1 MVNVRV
7 RSGMLVLLGLVVFA
21 GLLVTPLFAQEPPDL
36 PEDLDEEA
44 EMALTDSLG
53 AAEEDSPWDEA
64 LLEEDVAAPIEQPPT
79 FLDKIKDSGLVTLFV
94 QGGRF
99 MWLLLICSVVAVA
112 VIIERLITLQR
123 ARTDVAKLMSKIIG
137 SLHNDGVDG
146 AIKVCESTR
155 GPIAAIIHA
164 GLTRHHL
171 GTAAIEKAIESAG
184 TIEMSF
190 LERGLIVLASVAN
203 IAPMLGFLGTVSG
216 MISAFNAIAAAEQV
230 NAKLVASG
238 ISEALI
244 TTATGLLIAIPV
256 QAFHN
261 YFVSRI
267 DGFVIEM
274 EESTAEL
281 VDTMVDMEQKAGGG
295 LA

>member
-1 MVNVRV
+1 M
-7 RSGMLVLLGLVVFA
+7 SLVTLGLVVLV
-21 GLLVTPLFAQEPPDL
+21 GLWAPPLYAQDVPEL
-36 PEDLDEEA
+36 PEGVEEMDEGA
-44 EMALTDSLG
+44 EMFPDSLG
-53 AAEEDSPWDEA
+53 QAEEDSLWGAE
-64 LLEEDVAAPIEQPPT
+64 LEEAAPVEQPST
-79 FLDKIKDSGLVTLFV
+79 FLDKIKDSGLVTLFR

-99 MWLLLICSVVAVA
+99 MWLLLLCSVVALA

-123 ARTDVAKLMSKIIG
+123 ARTDVKRLMGQIIH
-137 SLHNDGVDG
+137 SLANEGVEG
-146 AIKVCESTR
+146 AVNVCEGTR

-164 GLTRHHL
+164 GLMRHHL
-171 GTAAIEKAIESAG
+171 GTAAVEKAIESSG

-267 DGFVIEM
+267 DGFIIEM

-281 VDTMVDMEQKAGGG
+281 VDTMVDMEAKASSSGMI
-295 LA
+295 

>member
-1 MVNVRV
+1 MVKVRV
-7 RSGMLVLLGLVVFA
+7 RSVDLVALGLVVLV
-21 GLLVTPLFAQEPPDL
+21 GLWVAPLVAQEIPDL
-36 PEDLDEEA
+36 PEELGEESEMAMGDTLGGMEEDSLWAAELEEA
-44 EMALTDSLG
+44 E
-53 AAEEDSPWDEA
+53 
-64 LLEEDVAAPIEQPPT
+64 APIEQAPT
-79 FLDKIKDSGLVTLFV
+79 FLDKVKNSGLVTLFA

-99 MWLLLICSVVAVA
+99 MWALLACSIVAVA
-112 VIIERLITLQR
+112 VIIERAITLQR
-123 ARTDVAKLMSKIIG
+123 ARTDVARLMSRIIG
-137 SLHNDGVDG
+137 SLNNEGVDG
-146 AIKVCESTR
+146 AVKVCEGTR

-164 GLTRHHL
+164 GLMRHHL
-171 GTAAIEKAIESAG
+171 GTAAVEKAIESSG

-190 LERGLIVLASVAN
+190 LERGLIILASIAN

-267 DGFVIEM
+267 DGFIIEM

-281 VDTMVDMEQKAGGG
+281 VDVMVDLEQKVSGG
-295 LA
+295 AV

>member
-1 MVNVRV
+1 V
-7 RSGMLVLLGLVVFA
+7 SLVTLGLVVLV
-21 GLLVTPLFAQEPPDL
+21 GLWAPPLYAQDVPEL
-36 PEDLDEEA
+36 PEGVEEMDEGA
-44 EMALTDSLG
+44 EMFPDSLG
-53 AAEEDSPWDEA
+53 QAEEDSLWGAE
-64 LLEEDVAAPIEQPPT
+64 LEEAAPVEQPST
-79 FLDKIKDSGLVTLFV
+79 FLDKIKDSGLVTLFR

-99 MWLLLICSVVAVA
+99 MWLLLLCSVVALA

-123 ARTDVAKLMSKIIG
+123 ARTDVKRLMGQIIH
-137 SLHNDGVDG
+137 SLANEGVEG
-146 AIKVCESTR
+146 AVNVCEGTR

-164 GLTRHHL
+164 GLMRHHL
-171 GTAAIEKAIESAG
+171 GTAAVEKAIESSG

-267 DGFVIEM
+267 DGFIIEM

-281 VDTMVDMEQKAGGG
+281 VDTMVDMEAKASSSGMI
-295 LA
+295 

>member
-1 MVNVRV
+1 MVSMKVGNGRWVV
-7 RSGMLVLLGLVVFA
+7 LFLLVLVGLWVA
-21 GLLVTPLFAQEPPDL
+21 PLWAQQPVPPPL
-36 PEDLDEEA
+36 PDEEDV
-44 EMALTDSLG
+44 MAADSLG
-53 AAEEDSPWDEA
+53 ESPDTTGLGMGEE
-64 LLEEDVAAPIEQPPT
+64 APLPVEQPAT
-79 FLDKIKDSGLVTLFV
+79 FMEKVKKSGLVTLFI
-94 QGGRF
+94 QGGNF
-99 MWLLLICSVVAVA
+99 MWPLLICSIIAVA

-123 ARTDVAKLMSKIIG
+123 AKVNVTKLMSQIIG
-137 SLHNDGVDG
+137 ALHNEGVDG
-146 AIKVCESTR
+146 AIGVCERTR

-164 GLTRHHL
+164 GLMRHHL
-171 GTAAIEKAIESAG
+171 GTAAVEKAIESSG

-216 MISAFNAIAAAEQV
+216 MINAFNAIAAAEQV

-244 TTATGLLIAIPV
+244 TTATGLIIAIPV
-256 QAFHN
+256 QSFHN

-267 DGFVIEM
+267 DGFIIAM

-281 VDTMVDMEQKAGGG
+281 IDTMVDLERKAGS
-295 LA
+295 AA